1 MEIDRLKKAG
11 LCFESTLKEPEK
23 VSNVLEGKSFLISG
37 VFQNYERDQLKDII
51 IAHGGKVLSSISGK
65 LDFLLAGENMG
76 PAKREK
82 AEKLDIKIISE
93 SEFDVDDQEMNPKP
107 SASPSTLHL
116 TLLAFG
122 HV

>member
-1 MEIDRLKKAG
+1 MKG
-11 LCFESTLKEPEK
+11 
-23 VSNVLEGKSFLISG
+23 IS
-37 VFQNYERDQLKDII
+37 LKDII

-93 SEFDVDDQEMNPKP
+93 SEFDSMIKK
-107 SASPSTLHL
+107 
-116 TLLAFG
+116 
-122 HV
+122 

>member
-1 MEIDRLKKAG
+1 MEIERLKKAG
-11 LCFESTLKEPEK
+11 LCFESTLKEPKK

-37 VFQNYERDQLKDII
+37 VFQNYERDHLKDII

-93 SEFDVDDQEMNPKP
+93 SEFDSMIKK
-107 SASPSTLHL
+107 
-116 TLLAFG
+116 
-122 HV
+122 